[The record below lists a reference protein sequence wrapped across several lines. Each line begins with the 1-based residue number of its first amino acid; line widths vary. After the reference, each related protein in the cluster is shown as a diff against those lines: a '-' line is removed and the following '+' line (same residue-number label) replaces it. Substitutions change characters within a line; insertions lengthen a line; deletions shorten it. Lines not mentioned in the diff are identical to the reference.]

1 MIKGVNEIA
10 FNNENNIKLKEN
22 KNENHK
28 GFDKLVKKF
37 SKDKNEVS
45 TSKDKLNYEKDNE
58 TLKTTKYSKENLSE
72 VKDEKTVE
80 IKDIDTED
88 VDVEDMDVED
98 MDVEDSLKN
107 TNEQLY
113 LLIQNIF
120 LQNVPENLEELLNE
134 GNELENSIEELIL
147 NVVEDISKEDID
159 FKETLKGVNIKDLGL
174 EEKVNKEEF
183 KESIK
188 GILQNPE
195 DKEELLKDIKST
207 ISSLIKEEV
216 TVVKK
221 DFTNKNT
228 ITSGEKLHTKVL
240 TNKEDLSKNS
250 SEDFF
255 NKEETS
261 EDAILKNILG
271 DKEEN
276 KFSKT
281 INFMNQFNKIANVE
295 NPEMETV
302 ENIVANRETLNTD
315 VIKAVKY
322 MELNNIK
329 NLTVKVTPKELGELV
344 IKITMESGKMKANI
358 TANNK
363 ETFNLLNANLQD
375 ITDKLQKGAIK
386 IENFS
391 LNLYED
397 TTFFSN
403 DKDKSGE
410 GSKEKKKNNLN
421 GNINIK
427 DDIKED
433 RDYLGELSN
442 LSILA

>member
-72 VKDEKTVE
+72 VKDPKTVE
-80 IKDIDTED
+80 IKDIDTK
-88 VDVEDMDVED
+88 DMNVED

-120 LQNVPENLEELLNE
+120 LQNVPEDLEELLNE
-134 GNELENSIEELIL
+134 GNELGNSIEELIL

-183 KESIK
+183 KETIK

-195 DKEELLKDIKST
+195 DKEELLKEIKST

-228 ITSGEKLHTKVL
+228 ITSGEELHTKVA
-240 TNKEDLSKNS
+240 TKKENLSKSS

-261 EDAILKNILG
+261 EDTILKNILG

-329 NLTVKVTPKELGELV
+329 NLTVKVTPKELGEIV

-421 GNINIK
+421 GNINIE

>member
-72 VKDEKTVE
+72 VKDPKTVE
-80 IKDIDTED
+80 IKDIDTK
-88 VDVEDMDVED
+88 DMNVED

-120 LQNVPENLEELLNE
+120 LQNVPEDLEELLNE
-134 GNELENSIEELIL
+134 GNELGNSIEELIL

-183 KESIK
+183 KETIK

-195 DKEELLKDIKST
+195 DKEELLKEIKST

-228 ITSGEKLHTKVL
+228 ITSGEELHTKVA
-240 TNKEDLSKNS
+240 TKKENLSKSS

-261 EDAILKNILG
+261 EDTILKNILG

-421 GNINIK
+421 GNINIE